1 MRNTRVLA
9 IGASMLVLL
18 SACSTGGGGSTSPAT
33 SAEPSAAASSEASSA
48 PSAALTPIRIG
59 SDGFYE
65 AKLMGEI
72 YAQVLEAA
80 GYTVERNLGL
90 GAREVTS
97 AALESG
103 QIDLKP
109 EYIGSGLAF
118 YDKTKPTGDP
128 AANAAALGEIL
139 ATKGGGIS
147 VLAYTPAQDTNAFVV
162 RSDTATERNLTR
174 ISDLTPIAGE
184 LKWGL
189 PPECAT
195 NPLCGGA
202 LKDAYG
208 IDIASLQVTPL
219 GACDAP
225 IAEALNG
232 KAIDVAELCST
243 QPAIAQF
250 GFVVLED
257 DKQTQPA
264 ENIAPIVRNDYL
276 AKVDEAAFRKL
287 LDDVSVKMT
296 TEELTRLGVAVA
308 VDQQDIADVARQWLT
323 DQGLLQP
330 IQPSQIRTDP
340 RPRPGVRSIQEAV
353 GARSRPRSVSSRRP
367 ASSASGWSLRR
378 RANSRATKRSRP
390 GCASRRN

>member
-1 MRNTRVLA
+1 MRTPRVLA
-9 IGASMLVLL
+9 IGASLLVLL
-18 SACSTGGGGSTSPAT
+18 SACTTGGGSASSPAG
-33 SAEPSAAASSEASSA
+33 SAETSSA
-48 PSAALTPIRIG
+48 PSAEASAPADLPPIKIG

-72 YAQVLEAA
+72 YAQVLEHA

-90 GAREVTS
+90 GARDVTS

-109 EYIGSGLAF
+109 EYIGSGLGF

-139 ATKGGGIS
+139 ADKGGGIT
-147 VLAYTPAQDTNAFVV
+147 VLGYTPAQDTNAFVV
-162 RSDTATERNLTR
+162 RSDTATEKNLSK
-174 ISDLTPIAGE
+174 ISDLAAVAGD

-208 IDIASLQVTPL
+208 IDVATLQVTPL
-219 GACDAP
+219 AACDAP
-225 IAEALNG
+225 IAEALKG
-232 KAIDVAELCST
+232 KAVDVAELCST
-243 QPAIAQF
+243 QPAIEQF

-276 AKVDEAAFRKL
+276 AKVDAAAFQAL
-287 LDDVSVKMT
+287 LDAASAKMT
-296 TEELTRLGVAVA
+296 TEELTKLGVQVA
-308 VDQQDIADVARQWLT
+308 VDQKDIADVARDWLT
-323 DQGLLQP
+323 AQGLM
-330 IQPSQIRTDP
+330 
-340 RPRPGVRSIQEAV
+340 
-353 GARSRPRSVSSRRP
+353 
-367 ASSASGWSLRR
+367 
-378 RANSRATKRSRP
+378 
-390 GCASRRN
+390 

>member
-1 MRNTRVLA
+1 MRKARVLA
-9 IGASMLVLL
+9 IGASLLVLL
-18 SACSTGGGGSTSPAT
+18 SACTTGGGGSTSPA
-33 SAEPSAAASSEASSA
+33 AV
-48 PSAALTPIRIG
+48 PIKIG

-80 GYTVERNLGL
+80 GYKVERNLGL

-128 AANAAALGEIL
+128 AANAAALGKIL
-139 ATKGGGIS
+139 AAKGGGIS
-147 VLAYTPAQDTNAFVV
+147 VLGYTPGQNTNAFVV
-162 RSDTATERNLTR
+162 RRDTATERSLTK
-174 ISDLTPIAGE
+174 ISDLTAIAGD

-208 IDIASLQVTPL
+208 IDMATLQVTPL
-219 GACDAP
+219 EACGAP

-250 GFVVLED
+250 GFVMLED

-287 LDDVSVKMT
+287 LDDVSAKMT
-296 TEELTRLGVAVA
+296 TEELTKLGVSVA
-308 VDQQDIADVARQWLT
+308 VDQKDIADVARQWLT
-323 DQGLLQP
+323 DQGLL
-330 IQPSQIRTDP
+330 
-340 RPRPGVRSIQEAV
+340 
-353 GARSRPRSVSSRRP
+353 
-367 ASSASGWSLRR
+367 
-378 RANSRATKRSRP
+378 
-390 GCASRRN
+390 

>member
-1 MRNTRVLA
+1 MRKTRVLA
-9 IGASMLVLL
+9 IGATLLVLL
-18 SACSTGGGGSTSPAT
+18 GACTSGGGSSSAPAA
-33 SAEPSAAASSEASSA
+33 SAETSAAASSEASSSA
-48 PSAALTPIRIG
+48 PATLAPIKIG

-72 YAQVLEAA
+72 YAQVLEHA

-90 GAREVTS
+90 GARDVTS

-109 EYIGSGLAF
+109 EYIGSGLGF
-118 YDKTKPTGDP
+118 YDKTKPTGD
-128 AANAAALGEIL
+128 ADANAAALGEIL

-147 VLAYTPAQDTNAFVV
+147 VLAFTPAQDTNAFVV
-162 RSDTATERNLTR
+162 RGDTASEKSLAK
-174 ISDLTPIAGE
+174 ISDLTAIAGD

-208 IDIASLQVTPL
+208 IDVTTLQVTPL

-250 GFVVLED
+250 GFVVLDD
-257 DKQTQPA
+257 DKKTQPA

-276 AKVDEAAFRKL
+276 AKVDEAAFRAL
-287 LDDVSVKMT
+287 LDAASAKMT
-296 TEELTRLGVAVA
+296 TDELTKLGVSVA
-308 VDQQDIADVARQWLT
+308 VDQKDIADVAHDWLVA
-323 DQGLLQP
+323 QGLM
-330 IQPSQIRTDP
+330 
-340 RPRPGVRSIQEAV
+340 
-353 GARSRPRSVSSRRP
+353 
-367 ASSASGWSLRR
+367 
-378 RANSRATKRSRP
+378 
-390 GCASRRN
+390 

>member
-1 MRNTRVLA
+1 MRMARVTA
-9 IGASMLVLL
+9 IGASLLVLL
-18 SACSTGGGGSTSPAT
+18 SACTTGGGS
-33 SAEPSAAASSEASSA
+33 SAAPAA
-48 PSAALTPIRIG
+48 PIKIG

-72 YAQVLEAA
+72 YAQVLENA
-80 GYTVERNLGL
+80 GYTVERNLCL
-90 GAREVTS
+90 GARDVTS

-109 EYIGSGLAF
+109 EYIGSGLGF

-128 AANAAALGEIL
+128 AANASALGEIL

-162 RSDTATERNLTR
+162 RGDTATERNLTR
-174 ISDLTPIAGE
+174 ISDLTAIAGD

-189 PPECAT
+189 PPECVD

-208 IDIASLQVTPL
+208 IDVATLQVTPL

-232 KAIDVAELCST
+232 NAIDVAELCST

-276 AKVDEAAFRKL
+276 AKVDESSFRAL
-287 LDDVSVKMT
+287 LDAASAKMT
-296 TEELTRLGVAVA
+296 TAELTKLGVSVA
-308 VDQQDIADVARQWLT
+308 VDQKDIAEVAKEWLT
-323 DQGLLQP
+323 AQGLL
-330 IQPSQIRTDP
+330 
-340 RPRPGVRSIQEAV
+340 
-353 GARSRPRSVSSRRP
+353 
-367 ASSASGWSLRR
+367 
-378 RANSRATKRSRP
+378 
-390 GCASRRN
+390 

>member
-1 MRNTRVLA
+1 MRNPRVLA

-18 SACSTGGGGSTSPAT
+18 SACSTGGGSSTSPAAST
-33 SAEPSAAASSEASSA
+33 EPSAAESAA
-48 PSAALTPIRIG
+48 PSSGPAELAPIKIG

-72 YAQVLEAA
+72 YAQVLENA

-90 GAREVTS
+90 GARDVTS

-109 EYIGSGLAF
+109 EYIGSGLGF
-118 YDKTKPTGDP
+118 YDPTKPTGEA
-128 AANAAALGEIL
+128 AANAAALAEVL
-139 ATKGGGIS
+139 AGKGGGIT
-147 VLAYTPAQDTNAFVV
+147 VLGYTPGEDTNAFVV
-162 RSDTATERNLTR
+162 RSDTATERGLAK
-174 ISDLTPIAGE
+174 ISDLTAIAGD

-189 PPECAT
+189 PPECVD

-208 IDIASLQVTPL
+208 IDVATLDVTPL
-219 GACDAP
+219 AACDAP

-243 QPAIAQF
+243 QPAIEQF

-257 DKQTQPA
+257 DKDTQPA

-276 AKVDEAAFRKL
+276 AKVDAAAFQAL
-287 LDDVSVKMT
+287 LDAASEKMT
-296 TEELTRLGVAVA
+296 TEELTRLGVEVA
-308 VDQQDIADVARQWLT
+308 VDQKDIADVAREWLT
-323 DQGLLQP
+323 AQGLL
-330 IQPSQIRTDP
+330 
-340 RPRPGVRSIQEAV
+340 
-353 GARSRPRSVSSRRP
+353 
-367 ASSASGWSLRR
+367 
-378 RANSRATKRSRP
+378 
-390 GCASRRN
+390 